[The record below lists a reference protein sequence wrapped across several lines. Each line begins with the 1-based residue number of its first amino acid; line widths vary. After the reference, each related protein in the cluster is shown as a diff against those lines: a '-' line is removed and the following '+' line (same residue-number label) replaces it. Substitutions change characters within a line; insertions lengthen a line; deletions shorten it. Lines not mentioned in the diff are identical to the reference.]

1 MRRVLGVLGVPALLL
16 LSLLHTAE
24 AKNTSSITDPLQ
36 RVMLRFN
43 LYQVREGMDEKYFS
57 GSQKIFVA
65 PQDEVSHLMKQLEER
80 GQTIHWLKSIFSPR
94 RTLLIIDMQVRGYL
108 LCIYSVSTVYLQNNY
123 NYIYIQNDFVS
134 GSLAVPGAE
143 DILDMVEDLSKLD
156 IWYQVFYTQ

>member
-16 LSLLHTAE
+16 LSLLHTAG

-43 LYQVREGMDEKYFS
+43 LYQVREGRKKYFS
-57 GSQKIFVA
+57 GSQKIFAVL
-65 PQDEVSHLMKQLEER
+65 QDEVSHLMKQLEER

-108 LCIYSVSTVYLQNNY
+108 LCIYSVSTKYLQLY
-123 NYIYIQNDFVS
+123 PER
-134 GSLAVPGAE
+134 LRE
-143 DILDMVEDLSKLD
+143 R
-156 IWYQVFYTQ
+156 

>member
-1 MRRVLGVLGVPALLL
+1 MRRVLGVPLLLL
-16 LSLLHTAE
+16 LSLMHTAG

-43 LYQVREGMDEKYFS
+43 LYQVGERGEKYFS

-108 LCIYSVSTVYLQNNY
+108 HNISTVYLQCIY
-123 NYIYIQNDFVS
+123 NISTTISMFRTTS
-134 GSLAVPGAE
+134 
-143 DILDMVEDLSKLD
+143 
-156 IWYQVFYTQ
+156 